1 MTGLPFQLD
10 GGHCFY
16 SYFIYFFQKGKWDLL
31 AFKELELEQKPNSLA
46 YKFSLSAFNLAKL
59 EPFA

>member
-1 MTGLPFQLD
+1 MEGIV
-10 GGHCFY
+10 
-16 SYFIYFFQKGKWDLL
+16 FIPILFIFFQKGKWDLL